1 MKKVKRKTLL
11 FMMFMAMCSPLALNA
26 QTVLLSENFDNMT
39 WGFSESYSA
48 DDWFAYNAGNSNNW
62 SLNTYSNYA
71 NSGSNSAEY
80 FYTQSNAANCY
91 LVSAPF
97 SVNAYTTELSVSL
110 WQRVRNSN
118 NAETFSV
125 FFVKASDVPTA
136 AAVASATRY
145 SAIASA
151 SYTNNTFV
159 KRSGS
164 VTNAELAGQSVRV
177 VVHCTS
183 PAKRYALYIDDIT
196 VTETITTDPY
206 IVLEP
211 ATATISYGFTQT
223 LTATYHNVSGEPTIT
238 YSSSNTSVATVSG
251 SGTTATV
258 TGVAPGTATI
268 TATMT
273 IDESD
278 YTATCT
284 IIVTEPSYCTPYYSN
299 SDADYIYIAG
309 FSTEDGETNISN
321 TGTSLSS
328 GGYFDYFNSHSAS
341 AEAGQT
347 IGFTVTPGSLVP
359 TMKYGMWID
368 WNQDYDFNDVG
379 ENVAIQNSGI
389 QTNWTGIISIP
400 ITTLPGS
407 YRVRIEGMYSGDVD
421 LNPCVDGHNG
431 EAEDYQL
438 IVLQASSCPKPSNVQ
453 LSASDDIITV
463 TWSGYSSSYN
473 INING
478 TVTNNVTSPYSFTG
492 ELSTTYTIILQ
503 ANCEGN
509 ETSDWSNPK
518 SITIDCLEEDKCAVS
533 VTLTDYW
540 GEASGYMY
548 VADANT
554 NTVLAEITLNN
565 ESETIQVYVCDG
577 TELDFYY
584 YAQGYYGYQ
593 NGYVITD
600 PSGEVIAQHEGCE
613 DPFQCSAPT
622 DGVVASYTVNCPHD
636 CITPSALQAVVT
648 TGSTVQLRWTS
659 NQESYNVKYRK
670 VLFYEDFENGL
681 PDTWTT
687 IDNNSDGYDWYV
699 DNNIEIAHGG
709 THIAASASYVYD
721 NDVHN
726 ISPDNWLIT
735 PQVELNGTMS
745 VWLRSAL
752 YWQPDNFA
760 IYVSTNGNSV
770 EDFNTILVAENTAGG
785 EYTEYTADLS
795 SYNGQAGYI
804 AIRHFNSEGMRLLLD
819 DFRIYDNDIQSA
831 TATSG
836 SLTLNNLDSN
846 SSYEWQVQG
855 INQDCDGGTTEWSEC
870 AFFTTPM
877 EYTLFI
883 PGYENYDDP
892 DGGYFLIA
900 SPVTVNPAD
909 VIDTYNQQRMIDGEF
924 DLYYFDQSRDLE
936 WINYKEGEGNFNPG
950 FNLEPGKGYLYAHKT
965 DGFFTLIGTPYS
977 GNGVFEL
984 EYDSNATDFAGWN
997 LLGNPYDYN
1006 VSVDKAFYIMNE
1018 QGTEIIIPDD
1028 ENTPILPMQG
1038 FFVKATGE
1046 GQTVTFS
1053 EWVAPIVPLGLLAMN
1068 LSNSHG
1074 ATIDRAIVRFDEGRQ
1089 LPKFQLNKNHTKVFI
1104 PQEGTDYAIVNA
1116 TEMGEMPVSFK
1127 AEKNGNYT
1135 LSFSNENVEFGY
1147 LHLIDNLTGTDID
1160 LLANPSYSF
1169 EAKTYDYTSRFKLVF
1184 TTGSSTSSDTFA
1196 FYSNGE
1202 LVINNEGNA
1211 TLQVVDVMGRILK
1224 SESINGCSNIS
1235 VNAAPGVYMI
1245 RLFNGNN
1252 TKTQKI
1258 VVK

>member
-1 MKKVKRKTLL
+1 
-11 FMMFMAMCSPLALNA
+11 MMFMAMCSPLALNA

-62 SLNTYSNYA
+62 SLNTFSDYVH
-71 NSGSNSAEY
+71 SGSKSAEY

-125 FFVKASDVPTA
+125 FFVKASDVPA
-136 AAVASATRY
+136 AADVASATRY
-145 SAIASA
+145 NAIASD

-159 KRSGS
+159 ERSGS

-183 PAKRYALYIDDIT
+183 PANRYALYIDDIT
-196 VTETITTDPY
+196 VTETITTGPY

-223 LTATYHNVSGEPTIT
+223 LTATYENVSGEPTIT

-284 IIVTEPSYCTPYYSN
+284 IAVTEPSYCTPYYSN

-328 GGYFDYFNSHSAS
+328 GGYSDYFNSHSAS

-368 WNQDYDFNDVG
+368 WNQDYDFNDAG

-400 ITTLPGS
+400 ITTSPGS

-421 LNPCVDGHNG
+421 LNPCVNGHYG

-565 ESETIQVYVCDG
+565 NSETIQIYVCDG

-584 YAQGYYGYQ
+584 YAQDYYAYQ
-593 NGYVITD
+593 NGYIITA

-636 CITPSALQAVVT
+636 CITPSELQAVVT

-670 VLFYEDFENGL
+670 VLFYEDFEDGL

-687 IDNNSDGYDWYV
+687 IDNDGDGYDWYGS
-699 DNNIEIAHGG
+699 DNPDNQAHSG
-709 THIAASASYVYD
+709 THMAVSASYLYD
-721 NDVHN
+721 PGAL
-726 ISPDNWLIT
+726 SPDNWLIT
-735 PQVELNGTMS
+735 PQVELKGTMG
-745 VWLRSAL
+745 VWLRSVL
-752 YWQPDNFA
+752 SWDPDNFA
-760 IYVSTNGNSV
+760 IYVSTTGNSV
-770 EDFNTILVAENTAGG
+770 EDFNTILVAETLAGG

-795 SYNGQAGYI
+795 SYNGQEGYI
-804 AIRHFNSEGMRLLLD
+804 AIRHFNTTNQMRLLLD
-819 DFRIYDNDIQSA
+819 DFHIYDNVIQSA

-846 SSYEWQVQG
+846 IDYAWQVQG
-855 INQDCDGGTTEWSEC
+855 VNQDCDGGTTEWSEC

-950 FNLEPGKGYLYAHKT
+950 FNLEPGKGYLYANAANV
-965 DGFFTLIGTPYS
+965 DLVFTGAPYS
-977 GNGVFEL
+977 GNGVIEL
-984 EYDSNATDFAGWN
+984 DYDDNASLSGWN
-997 LLGNPYDYN
+997 LLGNPYDYP
-1006 VSVDKAFYIMNE
+1006 VSVDKAFYVMNE
-1018 QGTEIIIPDD
+1018 KGTEIISPED
-1028 ENTPILPMQG
+1028 ENTPISPMQG
-1038 FFVKATGE
+1038 FFVVATE
-1046 GQTVTFS
+1046 AGQTVTFS
-1053 EWVAPIVPLGLLAMN
+1053 EWEGPFVPLDKLVMN
-1068 LSNSHG
+1068 LTNKRG

-1104 PQEGTDYAIVNA
+1104 PQEGKDYAIVNA
-1116 TEMGEMPVSFK
+1116 TEMGELPVSFK

-1135 LSFSNENVEFGY
+1135 LSFAAQEVSFDY
-1147 LHLIDNLTGTDID
+1147 LHLIDNLTGNDVD

-1169 EAKTYDYTSRFKLVF
+1169 EAKSTDYENRFKLLFVC
-1184 TTGSSTSSDTFA
+1184 GDANDDNDFA
-1196 FYSNGE
+1196 FFNNDNWIIS
-1202 LVINNEGNA
+1202 NEGNA
-1211 TLQVVDVMGRILK
+1211 IIQVIDVNGRII
-1224 SESINGCSNIS
+1224 STEAINGCANVN
-1235 VNAAPGVYMI
+1235 VNAAKGVYML
-1245 RLFNGNN
+1245 RLINN
-1252 TKTQKI
+1252 DNVKTQK
-1258 VVK
+1258 VVVR

>member
-1 MKKVKRKTLL
+1 MKRKTLL
-11 FMMFMAMCSPLALNA
+11 FLMLTAMFSPLALNA

-39 WGFSESYSA
+39 WGFSDSYSA
-48 DDWFAYNAGNSNNW
+48 DGWFAYNAGNGTNNW
-62 SLNTYSNYA
+62 SLNTYSDYA
-71 NSGSNSAEY
+71 YSGPNSAEY
-80 FYTQSNAANCY
+80 LYSSTYSANCY

-110 WQRVRNSN
+110 WQRVRNSSY
-118 NAETFSV
+118 AETFSV
-125 FFVKASDVPTA
+125 FFVKASDVSTA
-136 AAVASATRY
+136 ADVASATRY
-145 SAIASA
+145 NAIASD
-151 SYTNNTFV
+151 SYTNTNFV
-159 KRSGS
+159 ERFGS

-183 PAKRYALYIDDIT
+183 PANKYALYIDDIT
-196 VTETITTDPY
+196 VTETITTGPY

-223 LTATYHNVSGEPTIT
+223 LTATYENVSGEPTIT

-321 TGTSLSS
+321 MGTSLSPD
-328 GGYFDYFNSHSAS
+328 GYGDYHDSYSAS

-368 WNQDYDFNDVG
+368 WNQDYDFNDAG

-400 ITTLPGS
+400 ITTSPGS

-421 LNPCVDGHNG
+421 LNPCVNGHYG

-463 TWSGYSSSYN
+463 TWSGYASSYN

-478 TVTNNVTSPYSFTG
+478 TVTNNVTSPYVFTG
-492 ELSTTYTIILQ
+492 ELSTTYTIMLQ
-503 ANCEGN
+503 ANCDGN

-518 SITIDCLEEDKCAVS
+518 SITIDCLEEDKCAVT
-533 VTLTDYW
+533 VTFTDLW
-540 GEASGYMY
+540 GEAAGYMY

-554 NTVLAEITLNN
+554 SNILAEITLNN

-577 TELDFYY
+577 TKLDFYY

-593 NGYVITD
+593 NGYVITA
-600 PSGEVIAQHEGCE
+600 PTGEVIAEHEGCD
-613 DPFQCSAPT
+613 DPFDCEAPN
-622 DGVVASYTVNCPHD
+622 DGIVASYTVNCPHD
-636 CITPSALQAVVT
+636 CIAPSELQAEVT
-648 TGSTVQLRWTS
+648 TGSTAKLRWTS

-752 YWQPDNFA
+752 SWEPDNFA
-760 IYVSTNGNSV
+760 IYVSTTGNSV
-770 EDFNTILVAENTAGG
+770 EDFNTILVAETLAGG

-795 SYNGQAGYI
+795 SYNGQEGYI

-836 SLTLNNLDSN
+836 SLTINDLDSN

-950 FNLEPGKGYLYAHKT
+950 FNLEPGKGYLYAHNT
-965 DGFFTLIGTPYS
+965 SGEFALNGTPYS
-977 GNGVFEL
+977 GNGVIEL
-984 EYDSNATDFAGWN
+984 DYDSNATEFAGWN

-1006 VSVDKAFYIMNE
+1006 VSVDKAFYVMNE
-1018 QGTEIIIPDD
+1018 EGTEITPAD
-1028 ENTPILPMQG
+1028 EGMPIMPMQG
-1038 FFVKATGE
+1038 FFVVATEE
-1046 GQTVTFS
+1046 GQTITFS
-1053 EWVAPIVPLGLLAMN
+1053 EWHAPYVPLDKLVMN
-1068 LSNSHG
+1068 LTNKRG
-1074 ATIDRAIVRFDEGRQ
+1074 ATIDRAIVRFDGGHL
-1089 LPKFQLNKNHTKVFI
+1089 LPKFQLNKHHTKVYI
-1104 PQEGTDYAIVNA
+1104 PQEDKDYAIVNA
-1116 TEMGEMPVSFK
+1116 TEMGEMPVNFK

-1135 LSFSNENVEFGY
+1135 LSFAAQEVSFDY
-1147 LHLIDNLTGTDID
+1147 LHLIDNLTGNDVD

-1169 EAKTYDYTSRFKLVF
+1169 EAKSTDYENRFKLLFVC
-1184 TTGSSTSSDTFA
+1184 GDANDDNDFA
-1196 FYSNGE
+1196 FFNNDNWIIS
-1202 LVINNEGNA
+1202 NEGNA
-1211 TLQVVDVMGRILK
+1211 IIQVIDVNGRII
-1224 SESINGCSNIS
+1224 STEAINGCANVN
-1235 VNAAPGVYMI
+1235 VNAAKGVYML
-1245 RLFNGNN
+1245 RLINN
-1252 TKTQKI
+1252 DNVKTQK
-1258 VVK
+1258 VVVR

>member
-1 MKKVKRKTLL
+1 
-11 FMMFMAMCSPLALNA
+11 MMFMAMCSPLALNA
-26 QTVLLSENFDNMT
+26 QTVLSENFDNMT

-48 DDWFAYNAGNSNNW
+48 DGWFAYNAGNGNNW
-62 SLNTYSNYA
+62 SLNTYSSYA
-71 NSGSNSAEY
+71 HSGSKSAEY
-80 FYTQSNAANCY
+80 FYTSSNGANCY

-97 SVNAYTTELSVSL
+97 SVNAYTNELSVSL
-110 WQRVRNSN
+110 WQRVRNSS

-145 SAIASA
+145 NAIASA

-159 KRSGS
+159 ERSGS
-164 VTNAELAGQSVRV
+164 VTNAALAGQSVRV

-183 PAKRYALYIDDIT
+183 PANQYALYIDDIT

-206 IVLEP
+206 ITLEP

-223 LTATYHNVSGEPTIT
+223 LTATYHNVSGTPTIT

-268 TATMT
+268 TAIMI

-284 IIVTEPSYCTPYYSN
+284 ITVTEPSYCTPYYSN
-299 SDADYIYIAG
+299 SDANYIYIAG

-347 IGFTVTPGSLVP
+347 IGFTVTPGSFVP
-359 TMKYGMWID
+359 SMKYGLWID

-407 YRVRIEGMYSGDVD
+407 YRIRIEGMYSEDVD
-421 LNPCVDGHNG
+421 LNPCVNGNNG

-438 IVLQASSCPKPSNVQ
+438 IVLEASSCPKPSNVQ

-463 TWSGYSSSYN
+463 TWSGYASSYN
-473 INING
+473 ISING
-478 TVTNNVTSPYSFTG
+478 TVTNNVTSPYVFTG
-492 ELSTTYTIILQ
+492 ELSTTYTIMLQ
-503 ANCEGN
+503 ANCDGN
-509 ETSDWSNPK
+509 ETSDWSNLK

-540 GEASGYMY
+540 GEAAGYMY

-554 NTVLAEITLNN
+554 NNILAEITLNN
-565 ESETIQVYVCDG
+565 NSETIQINVCDG

-584 YAQGYYGYQ
+584 YAQGNYGYQ

-613 DPFQCSAPT
+613 DPFDCSAPA
-622 DGVVASYTVNCPHD
+622 DGLVASYTVNCPHD
-636 CITPSALQAVVT
+636 CITPSELQAEVT
-648 TGSTVQLRWTS
+648 VNTAKLRWSS

-687 IDNNSDGYDWYV
+687 IDNNGDGYDWYV

-752 YWQPDNFA
+752 YWQPDHFA

-770 EDFNTILVAENTAGG
+770 EDFNTILVAENIAGG

-819 DFRIYDNDIQSA
+819 DFRIYDNVIQSA

-836 SLTLNNLDSN
+836 SLTINDLDSN

-855 INQDCDGGTTEWSEC
+855 VNQDCDGGTTEWSEY
-870 AFFTTPM
+870 AYFTTPIA
-877 EYTLFI
+877 YTLFI
-883 PGYENYDDP
+883 GGYEEDFEDP
-892 DGGYFLIA
+892 DGGYYLIA

-909 VIDTYNQQRMIDGEF
+909 VIDTYNQQRMIDGKF
-924 DLYYFDQSRDLE
+924 DLYYFDQTGGTNGKE
-936 WINYKEGEGNFNPG
+936 WKNWKNEGGDG
-950 FNLEPGKGYLYAHKT
+950 YHFNLKPGKGYLYAHNT
-965 DGFFTLIGTPYS
+965 FGMFNLSGTPYS
-977 GNGVFEL
+977 GNGVIEL
-984 EYDSNATDFAGWN
+984 DYDDNASLSGWN

-1006 VSVDKAFYIMNE
+1006 VSVDNAFYIMNE
-1018 QGTEIIIPDD
+1018 EGTEITPAD
-1028 ENTPILPMQG
+1028 ENTPIMPMQG
-1038 FFVKATGE
+1038 FFVKATE
-1046 GQTVTFS
+1046 AGQKVTFS
-1053 EWVAPIVPLGLLAMN
+1053 EWHAPDPVPLDPELLDKLVMN
-1068 LSNSHG
+1068 LTNKRG
-1074 ATIDRAIVRFDEGRQ
+1074 ATIDRAIVRFDGGHQ

-1104 PQEGTDYAIVNA
+1104 PQEGEDYAIVNA

-1135 LSFSNENVEFGY
+1135 LSFSNENIEFGY
-1147 LHLIDNLTGTDID
+1147 LHLIDNLTGNDVD
-1160 LLANPSYSF
+1160 LLAKPTYSF
-1169 EAKTYDYTSRFKLVF
+1169 EAKTTDYASRFKLVF
-1184 TTGSSTSSDTFA
+1184 ATGSSAGSDTFA

-1202 LVINNEGNA
+1202 LIINNEGNA

-1224 SESINGCSNIS
+1224 NESINGCANVNI
-1235 VNAAPGVYMI
+1235 NAAPSVYMI

>member
-1 MKKVKRKTLL
+1 
-11 FMMFMAMCSPLALNA
+11 MMLMAMFSPLASNA
-26 QTVLLSENFDNMT
+26 QAVLLSENFDDMT
-39 WGFSESYSA
+39 GHFSDNYSA
-48 DDWFAYNAGNSNNW
+48 DGWFAYNAGNGNNW
-62 SLNTYSNYA
+62 SLNTYSSYA
-71 NSGSNSAEY
+71 HSGSKSAEY
-80 FYTQSNAANCY
+80 FYTSSNGANCY

-110 WQRVRNSN
+110 WERVRNSN

-159 KRSGS
+159 ERSGS
-164 VTNAELAGQSVRV
+164 VTSAELAGQSVRV

-183 PAKRYALYIDDIT
+183 PANKYALYIDDIT
-196 VTETITTDPY
+196 VTETITTGPY

-223 LTATYHNVSGEPTIT
+223 LTATYENVSGEPTIT

-278 YTATCT
+278 YTSTCT

-299 SDADYIYIAG
+299 FDANYIYIAG

-321 TGTSLSS
+321 TGTSLSPS
-328 GGYFDYFNSHSAS
+328 GYIDYYNSHSAS

-368 WNQDYDFNDVG
+368 WNQDFDFNDVG

-407 YRVRIEGMYSGDVD
+407 YRIRIEGMYSGDVD
-421 LNPCVDGHNG
+421 LNPCVNGHNG

-478 TVTNNVTSPYSFTG
+478 TVTNNVTSPYVFTG
-492 ELSTTYTIILQ
+492 ELSTTYTIMLQ

-518 SITIDCLEEDKCAVS
+518 SITIDCLEEDKCAVT
-533 VTLTDYW
+533 VTFTDYW
-540 GEASGYMY
+540 GEAAGYMY

-554 NTVLAEITLNN
+554 NNILAEITLNN
-565 ESETIQVYVCDG
+565 NSETIQINVCDG

-584 YAQGYYGYQ
+584 YAQGDYGYQ

-613 DPFQCSAPT
+613 DPFQCYAPT

-636 CITPSALQAVVT
+636 CITPSELQAVVT

-659 NQESYNVKYRK
+659 NQESYHVNYRK

-681 PDTWTT
+681 PDSWTT
-687 IDNNSDGYDWYV
+687 IDNNSDGYNWYV

-752 YWQPDNFA
+752 SWEPDNFA
-760 IYVSTNGNSV
+760 IYVSTTGNSV
-770 EDFNTILVAENTAGG
+770 EDFNTILVAETTAGG
-785 EYTEYTADLS
+785 EYTEYTANLS
-795 SYNGQAGYI
+795 SYNGQEGYI

-819 DFRIYDNDIQSA
+819 DFRIYDNEIQNA

-836 SLTLNNLDSN
+836 SLTINDLDSN

-870 AFFTTPM
+870 AYFTTPM
-877 EYTLFI
+877 EYTLYI
-883 PGYENYDDP
+883 PGYEDYDDP
-892 DGGYFLIA
+892 NGGYFLIA
-900 SPVTVNPAD
+900 SPVTVDPAN
-909 VIDTYNQQRMIDGEF
+909 VIDTYTQQRMIDGEF
-924 DLYYFDQSRDLE
+924 DLYYFDQSQDLE
-936 WINYKEGEGNFNPG
+936 WINFKGNNG
-950 FNLEPGKGYLYAHKT
+950 NFNLEPGKGYLYAHNT
-965 DGFFTLIGTPYS
+965 FGMFNLSGTPYS
-977 GNGVFEL
+977 GDGTFDLV
-984 EYDSNATDFAGWN
+984 YDDNAGEFKGWN
-997 LLGNPYDYN
+997 LLGNPYNYN
-1006 VSVDKAFYIMNE
+1006 VSVDKAFYVMNE
-1018 QGTEIIIPDD
+1018 EGTEIIAAD
-1028 ENTPILPMQG
+1028 EYMPIMPMQG

-1046 GQTVTFS
+1046 NQTVTFS
-1053 EWVAPIVPLGLLAMN
+1053 EWVAPIVPIDLLAMN

-1089 LPKFQLNKNHTKVFI
+1089 LPKFQLNKNHTKVYI
-1104 PQEGTDYAIVNA
+1104 PQDGKDYAIVNA
-1116 TEMGEMPVSFK
+1116 ESQGELPVNFK
-1127 AEKNGNYT
+1127 AEKNGTYT
-1135 LSFSNENVEFGY
+1135 LTISATANY
-1147 LHLIDNLTGTDID
+1147 LHLIDNLTGTDVD

-1169 EAKTYDYTSRFKLVF
+1169 EAKSTDYENRFKLLFVC
-1184 TTGSSTSSDTFA
+1184 GDANDDNDFA
-1196 FYSNGE
+1196 FFNNDNWIIS
-1202 LVINNEGNA
+1202 NEGNA
-1211 TLQVVDVMGRILK
+1211 IIQVIDVNGRII
-1224 SESINGCSNIS
+1224 STEAINGCANVN
-1235 VNAAPGVYMI
+1235 VNAAPGIYMI
-1245 RLFNGNN
+1245 RLVNGNN

>member
-11 FMMFMAMCSPLALNA
+11 FMMLMAMCSPLALNA

-39 WGFSESYSA
+39 WGFNDSYSA

-62 SLNTYSNYA
+62 SLNTYSDYVH
-71 NSGSNSAEY
+71 SGSKSAEY

-97 SVNAYTTELSVSL
+97 DVNANASELSVSL
-110 WQRVRNSN
+110 WQRVRNSS

-125 FFVKASDVPTA
+125 FFVNASDVPTA

-159 KRSGS
+159 EKSGS
-164 VTNAELAGQSVRV
+164 VTSAALAGQSVRV
-177 VVHCTS
+177 VVYCTS
-183 PAKRYALYIDDIT
+183 PANRYALYIDDIT

-223 LTATYHNVSGEPTIT
+223 LTATYENVSGEPTIT

-284 IIVTEPSYCTPYYSN
+284 ITVTEPSYCTPYYSN
-299 SDADYIYIAG
+299 SDANYIYIAG

-321 TGTSLSS
+321 TGTSLTS
-328 GGYFDYFNSHSAS
+328 GGYFDYYNSHSAS

-400 ITTLPGS
+400 ITTSPGS

-421 LNPCVDGHNG
+421 LNPCVDGHYG

-438 IVLQASSCPKPSNVQ
+438 IVLEASSCPKPSNVQ

-478 TVTNNVTSPYSFTG
+478 TVTNNVTSPYVFTG
-492 ELSTTYTIILQ
+492 ELSTTYTIMLQ
-503 ANCEGN
+503 ANCDGN

-518 SITIDCLEEDKCAVS
+518 NITIDCLEEDKCAVT
-533 VTLTDYW
+533 VTFTDLW
-540 GEASGYMY
+540 GEAAGYMY

-554 NTVLAEITLNN
+554 NNILAEITLNN
-565 ESETIQVYVCDG
+565 NTETIQINVCDG

-613 DPFQCSAPT
+613 DPFDCSAPA

-721 NDVHN
+721 NDIHN

-735 PQVELNGTMS
+735 PQVELKGTMS

-760 IYVSTNGNSV
+760 IYVSTTGKSV
-770 EDFNTILVAENTAGG
+770 ADFNTVLVAETEAGG
-785 EYTEYTADLS
+785 EYTEYTVNLS
-795 SYNGQAGYI
+795 SYNGQEGYI

-819 DFRIYDNDIQSA
+819 DFRIYDNVIQSA

-836 SLTLNNLDSN
+836 SVTLNNLDSN
-846 SSYEWQVQG
+846 TSYEWQVQG

-883 PGYENYDDP
+883 PGYEEDYEDP

-900 SPVTVNPAD
+900 SPVTVNPAHA
-909 VIDTYNQQRMIDGEF
+909 IDSYTQQSMIDGDF

-936 WINYKEGEGNFNPG
+936 WINYKESEGNFNPG
-950 FNLEPGKGYLYAHKT
+950 FNLEPGKGYLYARKT
-965 DGFFTLIGTPYS
+965 FGIFNLSGTPYS
-977 GNGVFEL
+977 GNGVIEL
-984 EYDSNATDFAGWN
+984 DYDNNADLAGCN
-997 LLGNPYDYN
+997 LLGNPYNYQ
-1006 VSVDKAFYIMNE
+1006 VSVDKAFYVMNE
-1018 QGTEIIIPDD
+1018 EGTEIISAD
-1028 ENTPILPMQG
+1028 ENMPILPMQG
-1038 FFVKATGE
+1038 FFVVATE
-1046 GQTVTFS
+1046 AGQKVTFS
-1053 EWVAPIVPLGLLAMN
+1053 EWHAPYVPLDKLVMN
-1068 LSNSHG
+1068 LTNKRG

-1104 PQEGTDYAIVNA
+1104 PQEGKDYAIVNA

-1147 LHLIDNLTGTDID
+1147 LHLIDNMTGTDVD
-1160 LLANPSYSF
+1160 LLSNPTYSF
-1169 EAKTYDYTSRFKLVF
+1169 EANASDYASRFKLVF
-1184 TTGSSTSSDTFA
+1184 ATGSSTSSDTFA

-1202 LVINNEGNA
+1202 LIINNEGNA

-1224 SESINGCSNIS
+1224 SESINGCSNVN
-1235 VNAAPGVYMI
+1235 VNAAPGIYMI
-1245 RLFNGNN
+1245 RLVNGNN

>member
-1 MKKVKRKTLL
+1 MKVKRKTLL
-11 FMMFMAMCSPLALNA
+11 FMMLMAMFSPLASNA
-26 QTVLLSENFDNMT
+26 QIVLLSENFDNMT
-39 WGFSESYSA
+39 WGFNGSYSA
-48 DDWFAYNAGNSNNW
+48 DGWFAYNAGNGTNNW
-62 SLNTYSNYA
+62 SLNTQYSNYA
-71 NSGSNSAEY
+71 YSKPNSAEY
-80 FYTQSNAANCY
+80 LFSSTYAANCY

-110 WQRVRNSN
+110 WQKVRNSS

-125 FFVKASDVPTA
+125 FFVKASDVSTA
-136 AAVASATRY
+136 ADVASATRY
-145 SAIASA
+145 NAIASA

-164 VTNAELAGQSVRV
+164 VTNAALAGQSVRV

-183 PAKRYALYIDDIT
+183 PANQYALYIDDIT

-206 IVLEP
+206 ITLEP

-223 LTATYHNVSGEPTIT
+223 LTATYHNVSGTPTIT

-273 IDESD
+273 IDESG
-278 YTATCT
+278 YTATCNIT
-284 IIVTEPSYCTPYYSN
+284 VTEPSYCTPYYSN

-359 TMKYGMWID
+359 TMKYGLWID
-368 WNQDYDFNDVG
+368 WNQDYDFNDAG

-389 QTNWTGIISIP
+389 HTNWTGIISIP

-421 LNPCVDGHNG
+421 LNPCVNGHNG
-431 EAEDYQL
+431 EAEDYRL

-463 TWSGYSSSYN
+463 TWSGYASSYN

-478 TVTNNVTSPYSFTG
+478 TVTNNVTSPYVFTG
-492 ELSTTYTIILQ
+492 ELSTTYTIMLQ

-509 ETSDWSNPK
+509 ETSDWSNHK
-518 SITIDCLEEDKCAVS
+518 SITIDCLEEDKCAVT
-533 VTLTDYW
+533 VTFTDYW
-540 GEASGYMY
+540 GEAAGYMY

-554 NTVLAEITLNN
+554 NNILAEITLNN
-565 ESETIQVYVCDG
+565 NSETIQINVCDG

-593 NGYVITD
+593 NGYIITA
-600 PSGEVIAQHEGCE
+600 PSGEVIAQHAGCE
-613 DPFQCSAPT
+613 DPFDCSPPA
-622 DGVVASYTVNCPHD
+622 DGVVATYTVNCPHD
-636 CITPSALQAVVT
+636 CITPSELQAVVT
-648 TGSTVQLRWTS
+648 TGSTAKLRWTS

-687 IDNNSDGYDWYV
+687 IDNNGDGYDWYV

-721 NDVHN
+721 NDIHN

-735 PQVELNGTMS
+735 PQVELKGTMS
-745 VWLRSAL
+745 VWLCSAL

-760 IYVSTNGNSV
+760 IYVSTTGKSV
-770 EDFNTILVAENTAGG
+770 ADFNTILVAETEAGG
-785 EYTEYTADLS
+785 EYTEYTVNLN
-795 SYNGQAGYI
+795 SYNGQEGYI

-883 PGYENYDDP
+883 PGYENYDEP
-892 DGGYFLIA
+892 NGGHFLIA

-965 DGFFTLIGTPYS
+965 DGFFTVIGTPYS

-997 LLGNPYDYN
+997 LLGNPYDYP
-1006 VSVDKAFYIMNE
+1006 VSVGKAFYVMNE
-1018 QGTEIIIPDD
+1018 EGTEITPAN
-1028 ENTPILPMQG
+1028 ENMPIMPMQG

-1046 GQTVTFS
+1046 NQTVTFS
-1053 EWVAPIVPLGLLAMN
+1053 EWEASIVPLDLLAMN

-1074 ATIDRAIVRFDEGRQ
+1074 ATIDRAIVRFDRGHQ

-1104 PQEGTDYAIVNA
+1104 PQEGKDYAIVNA

-1147 LHLIDNLTGTDID
+1147 LHLIDNMTGTDVD
-1160 LLANPSYSF
+1160 LLSNPTYSF
-1169 EAKTYDYTSRFKLVF
+1169 EANASDYASRFKLVF
-1184 TTGSSTSSDTFA
+1184 ATGSSAGSDTFA

-1202 LVINNEGNA
+1202 LIINNEGNA

-1224 SESINGCSNIS
+1224 NESINGCSNVN

>member
-1 MKKVKRKTLL
+1 MKRKTLL
-11 FMMFMAMCSPLALNA
+11 FLMLTAMFSPLASNA
-26 QTVLLSENFDNMT
+26 QAVLLSENFDNMT

-48 DDWFAYNAGNSNNW
+48 DDWFAYNAGNGHNW
-62 SLNTYSNYA
+62 SLNTYSSYA
-71 NSGSNSAEY
+71 HSGSKSAEY
-80 FYTQSNAANCY
+80 FYTSNAANCY

-97 SVNAYTTELSVSL
+97 SVNANASELSVSL
-110 WQRVRNSN
+110 WERTRNSS

-145 SAIASA
+145 SVIASA

-159 KRSGS
+159 ERSGS
-164 VTNAELAGQSVRV
+164 VTSAALAGQSVRV

-183 PAKRYALYIDDIT
+183 PANRYALYIDDIT

-206 IVLEP
+206 ITLEP
-211 ATATISYGFTQT
+211 ATATISYGFTET
-223 LTATYHNVSGEPTIT
+223 LTATYHNVSGTPTIT

-268 TATMT
+268 TAIMI

-284 IIVTEPSYCTPYYSN
+284 ITVTEPSYCTPYYSN

-347 IGFTVTPGSLVP
+347 IGFTVTPGSFVP
-359 TMKYGMWID
+359 KMKYGMWID
-368 WNQDYDFNDVG
+368 WNQDYDFDDAG

-389 QTNWTGIISIP
+389 HTNWTGIISIP

-407 YRVRIEGMYSGDVD
+407 YRIRIEGMYSGDVD
-421 LNPCVDGHNG
+421 LNPCVNGHNG

-438 IVLQASSCPKPSNVQ
+438 IVLEASSCPKPSNVQ
-453 LSASDDIITV
+453 LSASDDIVTV
-463 TWSGYSSSYN
+463 TWSGYASSYN

-492 ELSTTYTIILQ
+492 ELSTTYTIMLQ

-509 ETSDWSNPK
+509 ETSDWTNPK

-554 NTVLAEITLNN
+554 NNILAEITLNN
-565 ESETIQVYVCDG
+565 ESETIEVFVCDG

-613 DPFQCSAPT
+613 DPFDCSAPA
-622 DGVVASYTVNCPHD
+622 DGLVASYTVNCPHD
-636 CITPSALQAVVT
+636 CIAPSELQAEVT
-648 TGSTVQLRWTS
+648 TGSTAKLRWTS

-687 IDNNSDGYDWYV
+687 IDNNGDGYDWYV
-699 DNNIEIAHGG
+699 DNDIEQAHGG
-709 THIAASASYVYD
+709 THMAASASYVFD
-721 NDVHN
+721 SGDH
-726 ISPDNWLIT
+726 ILSPDNWLIT
-735 PQVELNGTMS
+735 PQVELKGTMS

-752 YWQPDNFA
+752 AWEPDNFA
-760 IYVSTNGNSV
+760 IYVSTTGNSV
-770 EDFNTILVAENTAGG
+770 EDFNTILVAETLAGG

-795 SYNGQAGYI
+795 SYNGQEGYI
-804 AIRHFNSEGMRLLLD
+804 AIRHFNSEGKMRLVLD
-819 DFRIYDNDIQSA
+819 DFRIYDNDIQNA

-836 SLTLNNLDSN
+836 SLTINDLDSN
-846 SSYEWQVQG
+846 IDYAWQVQG
-855 INQDCDGGTTEWSEC
+855 INQDCDGGTTEWSEY
-870 AFFTTPM
+870 AYFTTPIA
-877 EYTLFI
+877 YTLFI
-883 PGYENYDDP
+883 GGYEEDFEDP
-892 DGGYFLIA
+892 DGGYYLIA

-909 VIDTYNQQRMIDGEF
+909 AIDSYTQQSMIDGDF
-924 DLYYFDQSRDLE
+924 DLYYFDQSQDLE
-936 WINYKEGEGNFNPG
+936 WINFKGNNG
-950 FNLEPGKGYLYAHKT
+950 NFNLEPGKGYLYAHNT
-965 DGFFTLIGTPYS
+965 FGMFNLSGTPYS
-977 GNGVFEL
+977 GDGTFDLV
-984 EYDSNATDFAGWN
+984 YDDNAGEFKGWN

-1006 VSVDKAFYIMNE
+1006 VSVDKAFYVMNE
-1018 QGTEIIIPDD
+1018 AGTEIISAD

-1038 FFVKATGE
+1038 FFVVATE
-1046 GQTVTFS
+1046 AGQTVTFS
-1053 EWVAPIVPLGLLAMN
+1053 EWEAPIVPFDPVPFDKLVMN
-1068 LSNSHG
+1068 LTNKRG
-1074 ATIDRAIVRFDEGRQ
+1074 ATIDRAIVRFDGGHQ
-1089 LPKFQLNKNHTKVFI
+1089 LPKFQLNKHHTKVYI
-1104 PQEGTDYAIVNA
+1104 PQDGKDYAIVNA
-1116 TEMGEMPVSFK
+1116 ENQGELPVNFK
-1127 AEKNGNYT
+1127 AEKNGTYT
-1135 LSFSNENVEFGY
+1135 LTISATANY
-1147 LHLIDNLTGTDID
+1147 LHLIDNLTGTDVD

-1169 EAKTYDYTSRFKLVF
+1169 EAKSTDYENRFKLLFVC
-1184 TTGSSTSSDTFA
+1184 GDANDDNDFA
-1196 FYSNGE
+1196 FFNNDNWIIS
-1202 LVINNEGNA
+1202 NEGNA
-1211 TLQVVDVMGRILK
+1211 IIQVIDVNGRII
-1224 SESINGCSNIS
+1224 STEAINGCANVN
-1235 VNAAPGVYMI
+1235 VNAAKGVYML
-1245 RLFNGNN
+1245 RLINN
-1252 TKTQKI
+1252 DNVKTQK
-1258 VVK
+1258 VVVR

>member
-1 MKKVKRKTLL
+1 MKRKTLL
-11 FMMFMAMCSPLALNA
+11 FLMLTAMFSPLASNA
-26 QTVLLSENFDNMT
+26 QAVLLSENFDNMT
-39 WGFSESYSA
+39 WGFNDSYSA
-48 DDWFAYNAGNSNNW
+48 DDWFAYNAGNGTNNW
-62 SLNTYSNYA
+62 SLNTQYSNYA
-71 NSGSNSAEY
+71 YSGPNSAVY
-80 FYTQSNAANCY
+80 LYSSTYSANCY

-110 WQRVRNSN
+110 WERVRNSSY
-118 NAETFSV
+118 AETFSV
-125 FFVKASDVPTA
+125 FFVKASDVPA
-136 AAVASATRY
+136 AADVASATRY
-145 SAIASA
+145 NAIASA
-151 SYTNNTFV
+151 SYTNTNFV
-159 KRSGS
+159 ERSGS

-183 PAKRYALYIDDIT
+183 PANKYALYIDDIT
-196 VTETITTDPY
+196 VTETITTGPY

-223 LTATYHNVSGEPTIT
+223 LTATYENVSGEPTIT

-268 TATMT
+268 TAIMI

-284 IIVTEPSYCTPYYSN
+284 ITVTEPSYCTPYYSN
-299 SDADYIYIAG
+299 SDANYIYIAG

-368 WNQDYDFNDVG
+368 WNQDYDFNDAG

-400 ITTLPGS
+400 ITTPPGS

-421 LNPCVDGHNG
+421 LNPCVNGHNG

-438 IVLQASSCPKPSNVQ
+438 IVLPASSCPKPSNVQ
-453 LSASDDIITV
+453 LSASDDIVTV

-478 TVTNNVTSPYSFTG
+478 TVTNNVTSPYVFTG
-492 ELSTTYTIILQ
+492 ELSTTYTIMLQ

-509 ETSDWSNPK
+509 ETSDWSTPK
-518 SITIDCLEEDKCAVS
+518 SITIDCLEEDKCSVS

-540 GEASGYMY
+540 GEAAGYMY

-554 NTVLAEITLNN
+554 NTILAEITLNN
-565 ESETIQVYVCDG
+565 NSETIHINVCDG

-584 YAQGYYGYQ
+584 YAQDYYAYQ
-593 NGYVITD
+593 NGYIITD
-600 PSGEVIAQHEGCE
+600 PTGEVIAEHEGCE
-613 DPFQCSAPT
+613 DPYECSAPT

-648 TGSTVQLRWTS
+648 TGSTVQLRWSS
-659 NQESYNVKYRK
+659 NQESYNVNYRK

-687 IDNNSDGYDWYV
+687 IDNNGDGYNWYV
-699 DNNIEIAHGG
+699 DNDTEQVHGG
-709 THIAASASYVYD
+709 THMAASASYVFD
-721 NDVHN
+721 SGDH
-726 ISPDNWLIT
+726 ILSPDNWLIT
-735 PQVELNGTMS
+735 PQVELKGTMG
-745 VWLRSAL
+745 VWLRSVL
-752 YWQPDNFA
+752 SWEPDHFA
-760 IYVSTNGNSV
+760 IYVSTTGNSV
-770 EDFNTILVAENTAGG
+770 EDFNTILVAETSAGG

-795 SYNGQAGYI
+795 SYNGQEGYI
-804 AIRHFNSEGMRLLLD
+804 AIRHFNSEGKMRLVLD
-819 DFRIYDNDIQSA
+819 DFRIYDNEIQNA

-870 AFFTTPM
+870 AYFTTPM
-877 EYTLFI
+877 EYTLYI
-883 PGYENYDDP
+883 PGYEDYDDP
-892 DGGYFLIA
+892 NGGYFLIA

-909 VIDTYNQQRMIDGEF
+909 VIDTYNQQRMIDGDF
-924 DLYYFDQSRDLE
+924 DLYYFDQSQDLE
-936 WINYKEGEGNFNPG
+936 WINYKGTDGN
-950 FNLEPGKGYLYAHKT
+950 FNLEPGKGYLYAHDT
-965 DGFFTLIGTPYS
+965 FGMFNLSGTPYN
-977 GNGVFEL
+977 GNGVIEL
-984 EYDSNATDFAGWN
+984 DYDSNATDFAGWN

-1006 VSVDKAFYIMNE
+1006 VSVDNAFYIMNE
-1018 QGTEIIIPDD
+1018 EGTEIIPAD
-1028 ENTPILPMQG
+1028 ENTPIMPMQG
-1038 FFVKATGE
+1038 FFVVATE
-1046 GQTVTFS
+1046 AGQKVTFS
-1053 EWVAPIVPLGLLAMN
+1053 EWHAPFVPLDKLVMN
-1068 LSNSHG
+1068 LTNKRG
-1074 ATIDRAIVRFDEGRQ
+1074 ATIDRAIVRFDGGHQ
-1089 LPKFQLNKNHTKVFI
+1089 LPKFQLNKHHTKVFF

-1135 LSFSNENVEFGY
+1135 LSFAAQEVSFDY
-1147 LHLIDNLTGTDID
+1147 LHLIDNLTGNDVD
-1160 LLANPSYSF
+1160 LLSNPSYSF
-1169 EAKTYDYTSRFKLVF
+1169 EANTTDYASRFKIVF
-1184 TTGSSTSSDTFA
+1184 ATGSSAGSDTFA

-1224 SESINGCSNIS
+1224 NESINGCANIS
-1235 VNAAPGVYMI
+1235 VNAAPDVYMI
-1245 RLFNGNN
+1245 RLVNGNN

>member
-1 MKKVKRKTLL
+1 MKRKTLL
-11 FMMFMAMCSPLALNA
+11 FLMLMAMFSPLASNA
-26 QTVLLSENFDNMT
+26 QAVLLSENFDSMT
-39 WGFSESYSA
+39 WTFSDNYSA
-48 DDWFAYNAGNSNNW
+48 DGWFAYNAGNGNNW

-71 NSGSNSAEY
+71 HSGSNSAEY
-80 FYTQSNAANCY
+80 FYTSSNGANCY

-110 WQRVRNSN
+110 WERVRNSN

-145 SAIASA
+145 SAITSA

-159 KRSGS
+159 ERSGS
-164 VTNAELAGQSVRV
+164 VTSAELAGQSVRV

-183 PAKRYALYIDDIT
+183 PANKYALYIDDIT
-196 VTETITTDPY
+196 VTETITTGPY

-223 LTATYHNVSGEPTIT
+223 LTATYENVSGEPTIT

-299 SDADYIYIAG
+299 FDANYIYIAG

-321 TGTSLSS
+321 TGTSLSPS
-328 GGYFDYFNSHSAS
+328 GYIDYYNSHSAS

-368 WNQDYDFNDVG
+368 WNQDFDFNDAG

-389 QTNWTGIISIP
+389 HTNWTGIISIP

-407 YRVRIEGMYSGDVD
+407 YRIRIEGMYFEDVD
-421 LNPCVDGHNG
+421 LNPCVNGHYG

-438 IVLQASSCPKPSNVQ
+438 IVLEAASCPKPSNVQ

-463 TWSGYSSSYN
+463 TWSGYASSYN

-492 ELSTTYTIILQ
+492 ELSTTYNIMLQ

-540 GEASGYMY
+540 GEAAGYMY

-554 NTVLAEITLNN
+554 NNILAEITLNN
-565 ESETIQVYVCDG
+565 NSETIQIYVCDG

-584 YAQGYYGYQ
+584 YAQDYYAYQ
-593 NGYVITD
+593 NGYIITA
-600 PSGEVIAQHEGCE
+600 PSGEVIAEHEGCE
-613 DPFQCSAPT
+613 DPFECSAPN
-622 DGVVASYTVNCPHD
+622 DGIVASYTVNCPHD
-636 CITPSALQAVVT
+636 CTTPSELQAEV
-648 TGSTVQLRWTS
+648 TGSTAKLRWTS
-659 NQESYNVKYRK
+659 NQESYHVNYRK

-681 PDTWTT
+681 PDSWTT
-687 IDNNSDGYDWYV
+687 IDYNSDGYNWYV

-752 YWQPDNFA
+752 SWEPDNFA
-760 IYVSTNGNSV
+760 IYVSTTGNSV
-770 EDFNTILVAENTAGG
+770 EDFNTILVAETTAGG
-785 EYTEYTADLS
+785 EYTEYTANLS
-795 SYNGQAGYI
+795 SYNGQEGYI

-819 DFRIYDNDIQSA
+819 DFRIYDNEIQNA

-836 SLTLNNLDSN
+836 SLTINDLDSN

-870 AFFTTPM
+870 AYFTTPM
-877 EYTLFI
+877 EYTLYI
-883 PGYENYDDP
+883 PGYEDYDDP
-892 DGGYFLIA
+892 NGGYFLIA
-900 SPVTVNPAD
+900 SPVTVDPAN
-909 VIDTYNQQRMIDGEF
+909 VIDTYTQQRMIDGEF
-924 DLYYFDQSRDLE
+924 DLYYFDQSQDLE
-936 WINYKEGEGNFNPG
+936 WINFKGNNG
-950 FNLEPGKGYLYAHKT
+950 NFNLEPGKGYLYAHNT
-965 DGFFTLIGTPYS
+965 FGMFNLSGTPYS
-977 GNGVFEL
+977 GDGTFDLV
-984 EYDSNATDFAGWN
+984 YDDNAGEFKGWN
-997 LLGNPYDYN
+997 LLGNPYNYN
-1006 VSVDKAFYIMNE
+1006 VSVDKAFYVMNE
-1018 QGTEIIIPDD
+1018 EGTEIIAAD
-1028 ENTPILPMQG
+1028 EYMPIMPMQG

-1046 GQTVTFS
+1046 NQTVTFS
-1053 EWVAPIVPLGLLAMN
+1053 EWVAPIVPIDLLAMN

-1089 LPKFQLNKNHTKVFI
+1089 LPKFQLNKNHTKVYI
-1104 PQEGTDYAIVNA
+1104 PQDGKDYAIVNA
-1116 TEMGEMPVSFK
+1116 ESQGELPVNFK
-1127 AEKNGNYT
+1127 AEKNGTYT
-1135 LSFSNENVEFGY
+1135 LTISATANY
-1147 LHLIDNLTGTDID
+1147 LHLIDNLTGTDVD

-1169 EAKTYDYTSRFKLVF
+1169 EAKSTDYENRFKLLFVC
-1184 TTGSSTSSDTFA
+1184 GDANDDNDFA
-1196 FYSNGE
+1196 FFNNDNWIIS
-1202 LVINNEGNA
+1202 NEGNA
-1211 TLQVVDVMGRILK
+1211 IIQVIDVNGRII
-1224 SESINGCSNIS
+1224 STEAINGCANVN
-1235 VNAAPGVYMI
+1235 VNAAPGIYMI
-1245 RLFNGNN
+1245 RLVNGNN

>member
-1 MKKVKRKTLL
+1 MLT
-11 FMMFMAMCSPLALNA
+11 AMCSPLALNA

-39 WGFSESYSA
+39 WGFSDSYSA
-48 DDWFAYNAGNSNNW
+48 DGWFAYNAGNGHNW
-62 SLNTYSNYA
+62 SLNTSYSDYA
-71 NSGSNSAEY
+71 HSGSNSAEY
-80 FYTQSNAANCY
+80 FYTSYEANCY

-97 SVNAYTTELSVSL
+97 SVNANASELSVSL
-110 WQRVRNSN
+110 WERTRNSS

-159 KRSGS
+159 ERSGS
-164 VTNAELAGQSVRV
+164 VTSAALAGQSVRV

-183 PAKRYALYIDDIT
+183 PANKYALYIDDIT
-196 VTETITTDPY
+196 VTETITTGPY

-223 LTATYHNVSGEPTIT
+223 LTATYENVSGEPTIT

-273 IDESD
+273 IDGSD

-284 IIVTEPSYCTPYYSN
+284 ITVTEPSYCTPYYSN
-299 SDADYIYIAG
+299 SDANHIYIAG

-321 TGTSLSS
+321 MGTSLSPD
-328 GGYFDYFNSHSAS
+328 GYGDYHDSYSAS

-368 WNQDYDFNDVG
+368 WNQDYDFNDAG

-400 ITTLPGS
+400 ITTSPGS
-407 YRVRIEGMYSGDVD
+407 YRIRIEGMYSEDVD
-421 LNPCVDGHNG
+421 LNPCVNGNYG

-463 TWSGYSSSYN
+463 TWSGYASSYN

-478 TVTNNVTSPYSFTG
+478 TVTNNVTSPYVFTG
-492 ELSTTYTIILQ
+492 ELSTTYTIMLQ

-518 SITIDCLEEDKCAVS
+518 SITIDCLEEDKCAVT
-533 VTLTDYW
+533 VTFTDLW
-540 GEASGYMY
+540 GEAAGYMY

-554 NTVLAEITLNN
+554 SNILAEITLNN

-577 TELDFYY
+577 TKLDFYY

-600 PSGEVIAQHEGCE
+600 PSGEVIAEHEGCE
-613 DPFQCSAPT
+613 DPYDCSAPN
-622 DGVVASYTVNCPHD
+622 DGIVASYTVNCPHD
-636 CITPSALQAVVT
+636 CTTPSELQVVVT
-648 TGSTVQLRWTS
+648 TGSTAKLRWTS

-681 PDTWTT
+681 PDSWTT
-687 IDNNSDGYDWYV
+687 IDNNSDGYNWYV

-735 PQVELNGTMS
+735 PQFELKGTMS

-752 YWQPDNFA
+752 SFEPDNFA
-760 IYVSTNGNSV
+760 IYVSTTGNSV
-770 EDFNTILVAENTAGG
+770 EDFNTILVAETTAGG
-785 EYTEYTADLS
+785 EYTEYTANLS
-795 SYNGQAGYI
+795 SYNGQEGYI

-836 SLTLNNLDSN
+836 SLTINDLDSN

-870 AFFTTPM
+870 AYFTTPM
-877 EYTLFI
+877 EYTLYI
-883 PGYENYDDP
+883 PGYEDYDDP
-892 DGGYFLIA
+892 NGGYFLIA
-900 SPVTVNPAD
+900 SPVTVNPAHA
-909 VIDTYNQQRMIDGEF
+909 IDSYAQQSMIDGDF
-924 DLYYFDQSRDLE
+924 DLYYFDQSQDLE
-936 WINYKEGEGNFNPG
+936 WINYKGNNG
-950 FNLEPGKGYLYAHKT
+950 NFNLEPGKGYLYARKT
-965 DGFFTLIGTPYS
+965 SGTFTLTGTPYS
-977 GNGVFEL
+977 GNGVIEL
-984 EYDSNATDFAGWN
+984 DYDSNAAEFAGWN

-1006 VSVDKAFYIMNE
+1006 VSVDKPYYIMNE
-1018 QGTEIIIPDD
+1018 AGTEIISPED

-1038 FFVKATGE
+1038 FFVVATE
-1046 GQTVTFS
+1046 AGQKVTFS
-1053 EWVAPIVPLGLLAMN
+1053 EWEAPYVPLPIDKLVMN
-1068 LSNSHG
+1068 LTPSSNSTSTTRRSISRRT
-1074 ATIDRAIVRFDEGRQ
+1074 ARTTPSSTPRTKASCPSTSRLKRTAPTPLPSQQ
-1089 LPKFQLNKNHTKVFI
+1089 LPT
-1104 PQEGTDYAIVNA
+1104 T
-1116 TEMGEMPVSFK
+1116 
-1127 AEKNGNYT
+1127 
-1135 LSFSNENVEFGY
+1135 
-1147 LHLIDNLTGTDID
+1147 
-1160 LLANPSYSF
+1160 
-1169 EAKTYDYTSRFKLVF
+1169 F
-1184 TTGSSTSSDTFA
+1184 T
-1196 FYSNGE
+1196 
-1202 LVINNEGNA
+1202 
-1211 TLQVVDVMGRILK
+1211 
-1224 SESINGCSNIS
+1224 
-1235 VNAAPGVYMI
+1235 
-1245 RLFNGNN
+1245 
-1252 TKTQKI
+1252 
-1258 VVK
+1258 

>member
-1 MKKVKRKTLL
+1 MKRKTLL
-11 FMMFMAMCSPLALNA
+11 FLMLMAMFSPLASNA
-26 QTVLLSENFDNMT
+26 QAVLLSENFDDMT
-39 WGFSESYSA
+39 GNFSDNYSA
-48 DDWFAYNAGNSNNW
+48 DGWFAYNAGNGHNW
-62 SLNTYSNYA
+62 SLNTYSSYA
-71 NSGSNSAEY
+71 HSGSKSAEY
-80 FYTQSNAANCY
+80 FYTSSNGANCY

-97 SVNAYTTELSVSL
+97 NVNANASELSVSL
-110 WQRVRNSN
+110 WERVRNSN

-145 SAIASA
+145 SVIASA

-159 KRSGS
+159 ERSGY
-164 VTNAELAGQSVRV
+164 VTSAELAGQSVRV

-183 PAKRYALYIDDIT
+183 PANKYALYIDDIT
-196 VTETITTDPY
+196 VTETITTGPY

-223 LTATYHNVSGEPTIT
+223 LTATYHNVSGTPTIT

-299 SDADYIYIAG
+299 FDANYIYIAG

-321 TGTSLSS
+321 TGTSLSPS
-328 GGYFDYFNSHSAS
+328 GYIDYYNSHSAS

-368 WNQDYDFNDVG
+368 WNQDFDFNDAG

-400 ITTLPGS
+400 ITTPPGS
-407 YRVRIEGMYSGDVD
+407 YHVRIEGMYSGDVD
-421 LNPCVDGHNG
+421 LNPCVNGHNG

-438 IVLQASSCPKPSNVQ
+438 IVLEASSCPKPSNVQ
-453 LSASDDIITV
+453 LSASDDIVTV
-463 TWSGYSSSYN
+463 TWTGYASSYN

-492 ELSTTYTIILQ
+492 ELSTTYNIMLQ

-540 GEASGYMY
+540 GEAAGYMY

-554 NTVLAEITLNN
+554 NTILAEITLNN
-565 ESETIQVYVCDG
+565 NSETIQIYVCDG

-593 NGYVITD
+593 NGYIITA
-600 PSGEVIAQHEGCE
+600 PSGEVIAEHEGCE
-613 DPFQCSAPT
+613 DPFECSAPN
-622 DGVVASYTVNCPHD
+622 DGIVASYTVNCPHD
-636 CITPSALQAVVT
+636 CTTPSELQAEV
-648 TGSTVQLRWTS
+648 TGSTAKLRWTS
-659 NQESYNVKYRK
+659 NQESYHVNYRK

-681 PDTWTT
+681 PDSWTT
-687 IDNNSDGYDWYV
+687 IDNNSDGYNWYV

-752 YWQPDNFA
+752 SWEPDNFA
-760 IYVSTNGNSV
+760 IYVSTTGNFV
-770 EDFNTILVAENTAGG
+770 EDFNTILVAETTAGG
-785 EYTEYTADLS
+785 EYTEYTANLS
-795 SYNGQAGYI
+795 SYNGQEGYI

-819 DFRIYDNDIQSA
+819 DFRIYDNEIQNA

-836 SLTLNNLDSN
+836 SLTINDLDSN

-870 AFFTTPM
+870 AYFTTPM
-877 EYTLFI
+877 EYTLYI
-883 PGYENYDDP
+883 PGYEDYDDP
-892 DGGYFLIA
+892 NGGYFLIA
-900 SPVTVNPAD
+900 SPVTVDPAN
-909 VIDTYNQQRMIDGEF
+909 VIDTYTQQRMIDGEF
-924 DLYYFDQSRDLE
+924 DLYYFDQSQDLE
-936 WINYKEGEGNFNPG
+936 WINFKGNNG
-950 FNLEPGKGYLYAHKT
+950 NFNLEPGKGYLYAHNT
-965 DGFFTLIGTPYS
+965 FGMFNLSGTPYS
-977 GNGVFEL
+977 GDGVIEL
-984 EYDSNATDFAGWN
+984 DYDSNAAEFAGWN
-997 LLGNPYDYN
+997 LLGNPYNYN

-1018 QGTEIIIPDD
+1018 EGTEITPAD
-1028 ENTPILPMQG
+1028 ETMPIMPMQG
-1038 FFVKATGE
+1038 FFVVATE
-1046 GQTVTFS
+1046 AGQTVTFS
-1053 EWVAPIVPLGLLAMN
+1053 EWEAPIAPLDLLAMN

-1074 ATIDRAIVRFDEGRQ
+1074 TTIDRAIVRFDEGRQ

-1147 LHLIDNLTGTDID
+1147 LHLIDNMTGNDVD

-1169 EAKTYDYTSRFKLVF
+1169 EAKSTDYENRFKLLFVC
-1184 TTGSSTSSDTFA
+1184 GDANDDNDFA
-1196 FYSNGE
+1196 FFNNDNWIIS
-1202 LVINNEGNA
+1202 NEGNA
-1211 TLQVVDVMGRILK
+1211 IIQVIDVNGRILK
-1224 SESINGCSNIS
+1224 SESINGCANVN

-1245 RLFNGNN
+1245 RLVNGNN

>member
-1 MKKVKRKTLL
+1 MKRKTLL
-11 FMMFMAMCSPLALNA
+11 FLMLMAMFSPLALNA
-26 QTVLLSENFDNMT
+26 QIVLLSENFDDMT
-39 WGFSESYSA
+39 GNFSDNYSA
-48 DDWFAYNAGNSNNW
+48 NGWFAYNAGNGHNW

-71 NSGSNSAEY
+71 HSGSKSAEY
-80 FYTQSNAANCY
+80 FYTQSNGANCY

-97 SVNAYTTELSVSL
+97 DVNANASELSVSL
-110 WQRVRNSN
+110 WERTRNSS

-125 FFVKASDVPTA
+125 FFVKASDVSTA
-136 AAVASATRY
+136 ADVASATGY

-159 KRSGS
+159 ERSGS
-164 VTNAELAGQSVRV
+164 VTSAALAGQSVRV

-183 PAKRYALYIDDIT
+183 PANRYALYIDDIT
-196 VTETITTDPY
+196 VTETITTGPY

-223 LTATYHNVSGEPTIT
+223 LTATYENVSGEPTIT

-368 WNQDYDFNDVG
+368 WNQDYDFNDAG

-400 ITTLPGS
+400 ITTSPGS

-438 IVLQASSCPKPSNVQ
+438 IVLPASSCPKPSNVQ
-453 LSASDDIITV
+453 LSASDDIVTV

-492 ELSTTYTIILQ
+492 ELSTTYTIKLQ

-518 SITIDCLEEDKCAVS
+518 NITIDCLEEDKCAVT
-533 VTLTDYW
+533 VTFTDLW
-540 GEASGYMY
+540 GEAAGYMY
-548 VADANT
+548 VEDANT
-554 NTVLAEITLNN
+554 HNILAEITLNN
-565 ESETIQVYVCDG
+565 ASETIQVYVCDG

-636 CITPSALQAVVT
+636 CITPSELQAVVT
-648 TGSTVQLRWTS
+648 TGSTAKLRWTS

-760 IYVSTNGNSV
+760 IYVSTTGNSV
-770 EDFNTILVAENTAGG
+770 EDFNTILVAETTAGG
-785 EYTEYTADLS
+785 EYTEYTVNLS
-795 SYNGQAGYI
+795 SYNGQEGYI

-819 DFRIYDNDIQSA
+819 DFRIYDNVIQSA

-836 SLTLNNLDSN
+836 SLTINDLDSN
-846 SSYEWQVQG
+846 IDYAWQVQG
-855 INQDCDGGTTEWSEC
+855 VNQDCDGGTTEWSEY
-870 AFFTTPM
+870 AYFTTPIA
-877 EYTLFI
+877 YTLFI
-883 PGYENYDDP
+883 GGYEEDFEDP
-892 DGGYFLIA
+892 DGGYYLIA
-900 SPVTVNPAD
+900 SPVTVNPAHA
-909 VIDTYNQQRMIDGEF
+909 IDSYTQQSMIDGDF
-924 DLYYFDQSRDLE
+924 DLYYFDQSQDLE
-936 WINYKEGEGNFNPG
+936 WVNFKGDNGN
-950 FNLEPGKGYLYAHKT
+950 FNLEPGKGYLYAHNT
-965 DGFFTLIGTPYS
+965 FGMFTLTGTPYS
-977 GNGVFEL
+977 GNGVIEL
-984 EYDSNATDFAGWN
+984 DYDSNAAEFAGWN

-1006 VSVDKAFYIMNE
+1006 VSVDKAFYVMNE
-1018 QGTEIIIPDD
+1018 EGTEITPAD
-1028 ENTPILPMQG
+1028 EGMPIMPMQG
-1038 FFVKATGE
+1038 FFVVATKE

-1053 EWVAPIVPLGLLAMN
+1053 EWEAPFVPLDKLVMN
-1068 LSNSHG
+1068 LTNKRG
-1074 ATIDRAIVRFDEGRQ
+1074 ATIDRAIVRFDRGHQ
-1089 LPKFQLNKNHTKVFI
+1089 LPKFQLNKHHTKVFI
-1104 PQEGTDYAIVNA
+1104 PQEGEVND
-1116 TEMGEMPVSFK
+1116 K
-1127 AEKNGNYT
+1127 
-1135 LSFSNENVEFGY
+1135 
-1147 LHLIDNLTGTDID
+1147 
-1160 LLANPSYSF
+1160 
-1169 EAKTYDYTSRFKLVF
+1169 
-1184 TTGSSTSSDTFA
+1184 
-1196 FYSNGE
+1196 E
-1202 LVINNEGNA
+1202 L
-1211 TLQVVDVMGRILK
+1211 LQVFRHEEG
-1224 SESINGCSNIS
+1224 
-1235 VNAAPGVYMI
+1235 I
-1245 RLFNGNN
+1245 RYFDC
-1252 TKTQKI
+1252 
-1258 VVK
+1258 

>member
-1 MKKVKRKTLL
+1 MKRKTLL
-11 FMMFMAMCSPLALNA
+11 FLMLTAMFSPLASNA
-26 QTVLLSENFDNMT
+26 QTVLLSENFDNME
-39 WGFSESYSA
+39 WGFSDSYSA
-48 DDWFAYNAGNSNNW
+48 DGWFAYNAGNGTNNW
-62 SLNTYSNYA
+62 SLNTYSDYA
-71 NSGSNSAEY
+71 YSGPNSAEY
-80 FYTQSNAANCY
+80 LYSSTYSANCY

-110 WQRVRNSN
+110 WQRVRNSSY
-118 NAETFSV
+118 AETFSV
-125 FFVKASDVPTA
+125 FFVKASDVSTA
-136 AAVASATRY
+136 ADVASATRY
-145 SAIASA
+145 NAIASD
-151 SYTNNTFV
+151 SYTNTNFV
-159 KRSGS
+159 ERFGF

-183 PAKRYALYIDDIT
+183 PANKYALYIDDIT
-196 VTETITTDPY
+196 VTETITTGPY

-223 LTATYHNVSGEPTIT
+223 LTATYENVSGEPTIT

-321 TGTSLSS
+321 MGTSLSPD
-328 GGYFDYFNSHSAS
+328 GYGDYHDSYSAS

-368 WNQDYDFNDVG
+368 WNQDYDFNDAG

-407 YRVRIEGMYSGDVD
+407 YRIRIEGMYSGDVD
-421 LNPCVDGHNG
+421 LNPCVNGHYG

-438 IVLQASSCPKPSNVQ
+438 IVLEASSCPKPSNVQ

-463 TWSGYSSSYN
+463 TWSGYASSYN

-478 TVTNNVTSPYSFTG
+478 TVTNNVTSPYVFTG
-492 ELSTTYTIILQ
+492 ELSTTYTIMLQ

-518 SITIDCLEEDKCAVS
+518 SITIDCLEEDKCAVT
-533 VTLTDYW
+533 VTFTDLW
-540 GEASGYMY
+540 GEAAGYMY
-548 VADANT
+548 VADAN
-554 NTVLAEITLNN
+554 NNNILAEITLNS
-565 ESETIQVYVCDG
+565 ESETIEVFVCDG

-600 PSGEVIAQHEGCE
+600 PSGEVIAEHEGCE
-613 DPFQCSAPT
+613 DPFECSAPN
-622 DGVVASYTVNCPHD
+622 DGLVASYTVNCPHD
-636 CITPSALQAVVT
+636 CITPSALQAEVT
-648 TGSTVQLRWTS
+648 TGSTAKLRWTS

-770 EDFNTILVAENTAGG
+770 EDFNTILVAENIAGG

-819 DFRIYDNDIQSA
+819 DFRIYDNDKQSA

-836 SLTLNNLDSN
+836 SLTINDLDSN

-855 INQDCDGGTTEWSEC
+855 INQDCDGGTTEWSEY
-870 AFFTTPM
+870 AYFTTPIA
-877 EYTLFI
+877 YTLFI
-883 PGYENYDDP
+883 GGYEEDFEDP
-892 DGGYFLIA
+892 DGGYYLIA
-900 SPVTVNPAD
+900 SPVTVNPAHA
-909 VIDTYNQQRMIDGEF
+909 INSYTQQSMVDGEF
-924 DLYYFDQSRDLE
+924 DLYYLWQLQPRARQGL
-936 WINYKEGEGNFNPG
+936 P
-950 FNLEPGKGYLYAHKT
+950 LRPQ
-965 DGFFTLIGTPYS
+965 
-977 GNGVFEL
+977 
-984 EYDSNATDFAGWN
+984 DFWCIHPHRHA
-997 LLGNPYDYN
+997 L
-1006 VSVDKAFYIMNE
+1006 
-1018 QGTEIIIPDD
+1018 Q
-1028 ENTPILPMQG
+1028 
-1038 FFVKATGE
+1038 
-1046 GQTVTFS
+1046 
-1053 EWVAPIVPLGLLAMN
+1053 
-1068 LSNSHG
+1068 
-1074 ATIDRAIVRFDEGRQ
+1074 RQ
-1089 LPKFQLNKNHTKVFI
+1089 WRH
-1104 PQEGTDYAIVNA
+1104 
-1116 TEMGEMPVSFK
+1116 
-1127 AEKNGNYT
+1127 
-1135 LSFSNENVEFGY
+1135 
-1147 LHLIDNLTGTDID
+1147 
-1160 LLANPSYSF
+1160 
-1169 EAKTYDYTSRFKLVF
+1169 
-1184 TTGSSTSSDTFA
+1184 
-1196 FYSNGE
+1196 
-1202 LVINNEGNA
+1202 
-1211 TLQVVDVMGRILK
+1211 
-1224 SESINGCSNIS
+1224 
-1235 VNAAPGVYMI
+1235 
-1245 RLFNGNN
+1245 
-1252 TKTQKI
+1252 
-1258 VVK
+1258 

>member
-1 MKKVKRKTLL
+1 MKRKTLL
-11 FMMFMAMCSPLALNA
+11 FLMLTAMFSPLASNA
-26 QTVLLSENFDNMT
+26 QAVLLSENFDDMT
-39 WGFSESYSA
+39 GNFSDNYSA
-48 DDWFAYNAGNSNNW
+48 DGWFAYNAGNGNNW
-62 SLNTYSNYA
+62 SLNTYSSYA
-71 NSGSNSAEY
+71 HSGSKSAEY
-80 FYTQSNAANCY
+80 FYTSSNGANCY

-125 FFVKASDVPTA
+125 FFVKASDVPA
-136 AAVASATRY
+136 AADVASATRY
-145 SAIASA
+145 NAIASD
-151 SYTNNTFV
+151 SYTNTNFV
-159 KRSGS
+159 ERSGS
-164 VTNAELAGQSVRV
+164 VMNAELAGQSVRV

-183 PAKRYALYIDDIT
+183 PANKYALYIDDIT
-196 VTETITTDPY
+196 VTETITTGPY

-223 LTATYHNVSGEPTIT
+223 LTATYENVSGEPTIT

-284 IIVTEPSYCTPYYSN
+284 ITVTEPSYCTPYYSN
-299 SDADYIYIAG
+299 SDANYIYIAG

-368 WNQDYDFNDVG
+368 WNQDYDFNDAG

-400 ITTLPGS
+400 ITTSPGS

-421 LNPCVDGHNG
+421 LNPCVNGHYG

-492 ELSTTYTIILQ
+492 ELSTTYNIMLQ
-503 ANCEGN
+503 ANCDGN

-518 SITIDCLEEDKCAVS
+518 SITIDCLEEDKCAVT
-533 VTLTDYW
+533 VTFTDLW
-540 GEASGYMY
+540 GEAAGYMY

-554 NTVLAEITLNN
+554 SNILAEITLNN

-636 CITPSALQAVVT
+636 CTIPSELQAEVMGNT
-648 TGSTVQLRWTS
+648 AKLRWSS

-687 IDNNSDGYDWYV
+687 IDNNGDGYNWYV
-699 DNNIEIAHGG
+699 DNDTEQAHGG
-709 THIAASASYVYD
+709 THMAASASYVFD
-721 NDVHN
+721 SGDH
-726 ISPDNWLIT
+726 ILSPDNWLIT
-735 PQVELNGTMS
+735 PQVELKGTMS

-752 YWQPDNFA
+752 AWEPDNFA
-760 IYVSTNGNSV
+760 IYVSTTGNSI
-770 EDFNTILVAENTAGG
+770 EDFNTILVAETLAGG

-795 SYNGQAGYI
+795 SYNGQEGYI
-804 AIRHFNSEGMRLLLD
+804 AIRHFNSEGKMRLLLD
-819 DFRIYDNDIQSA
+819 DFRIYDNDIQNA

-836 SLTLNNLDSN
+836 SLTIYNLDSDID
-846 SSYEWQVQG
+846 YAWQVQG
-855 INQDCDGGTTEWSEC
+855 VNQDCDGGTTEWSEY
-870 AFFTTPM
+870 AYFTTPIA
-877 EYTLFI
+877 YTLFI
-883 PGYENYDDP
+883 GGYEEDFEDP
-892 DGGYFLIA
+892 DGGYYLIA
-900 SPVTVNPAD
+900 SPVTVNPAHA
-909 VIDTYNQQRMIDGEF
+909 IDSYAQQSMIDGDF
-924 DLYYFDQSRDLE
+924 DLYYFDQSQDLE
-936 WINYKEGEGNFNPG
+936 WINFKGNNG
-950 FNLEPGKGYLYAHKT
+950 NFNLEPGKGYLYAHNT
-965 DGFFTLIGTPYS
+965 FGMFTLTGTPYS
-977 GNGVFEL
+977 GNGVIEL
-984 EYDSNATDFAGWN
+984 DYDSNAAEFAGWN
-997 LLGNPYDYN
+997 LLGNPYDSN
-1006 VSVDKAFYIMNE
+1006 VSVDKAFYVMNE
-1018 QGTEIIIPDD
+1018 EGTEITPAD
-1028 ENTPILPMQG
+1028 ETMPIMPMQG
-1038 FFVKATGE
+1038 FFVVATE
-1046 GQTVTFS
+1046 AGQTVTFS
-1053 EWVAPIVPLGLLAMN
+1053 EYVPPIQPFKIA
-1068 LSNSHG
+1068 LSLSRNRG
-1074 ATIDRAIVRFDEGRQ
+1074 NVIDRAIVSFGEGEQ
-1089 LPKFQLNKNHTKVFI
+1089 LPKFQLFENSTKLYI
-1104 PQEGTDYAIVNA
+1104 PQDGKDYAIVNA
-1116 TEMGEMPVSFK
+1116 ENQGELPVNFK
-1127 AEKNGNYT
+1127 AEKNGTYT
-1135 LSFSNENVEFGY
+1135 LTISATANY
-1147 LHLIDNLTGTDID
+1147 LHLIDNLTGTDVD

-1169 EAKTYDYTSRFKLVF
+1169 EAKSTDYENRFKLLFVC
-1184 TTGSSTSSDTFA
+1184 GDANDDNDFA
-1196 FYSNGE
+1196 FFNNDNWIIS
-1202 LVINNEGNA
+1202 NEGNA
-1211 TLQVVDVMGRILK
+1211 IIQVIDVNGRII
-1224 SESINGCSNIS
+1224 STEAINGCANVN
-1235 VNAAPGVYMI
+1235 VNAAKGVYML
-1245 RLFNGNN
+1245 RLINN
-1252 TKTQKI
+1252 DNVKTQK
-1258 VVK
+1258 VVVR